1 MKNQISIFLFL
12 VIGLSVASAESN
24 KSTVTYDLT
33 PAETES
39 GKSEDGTQRAKYK
52 AAKKRIKVNPEGI
65 RINSSEK
72 SNQRQNGDLGSSEGR
87 TNKELKSHKLNPET
101 IPSNKIE
108 KPKNIKN
115 GGEK

>member
-52 AAKKRIKVNPEGI
+52 AAKKRI
-65 RINSSEK
+65 
-72 SNQRQNGDLGSSEGR
+72 NQRQNGDLGSSEGR